1 MSEYKNIFTSQEDII
16 SIKEACSISIGL
28 FRTLLSEIDTTK
40 SPFDIEKIA
49 EDLFKLKKVT
59 PAFKGVRGP
68 YNNFPAIININLNE
82 TALHGIPFSTKK
94 FQDGDV
100 ITLDFGIIHKG
111 FYTDHAQTI
120 SLGKVSPIKQKLIS
134 ATQEAVYSA
143 IDIIKPGIR
152 VGDISFALAQP
163 ALKNNFGIIEG
174 FTGHGIGK
182 YLHLEPHIPYI
193 GRKNTGEL
201 IQEGMLLCIETQ
213 MSLGSPSVFVD
224 KDGWT
229 VNTKDGS
236 CTSMWEEM
244 VLVTKNGCEVL
255 TSNDS
260 AQGRQVA
267 DSF

>member
-1 MSEYKNIFTSQEDII
+1 MSEYKNIFTSQEDINN
-16 SIKEACSISIGL
+16 IKEACSISVLL
-28 FRTLLSEIDTTK
+28 FQDIISEINTSR
-40 SPFDIEKIA
+40 SPLDIEKIA
-49 EDLFKLKKVT
+49 EEMFRTKKII
-59 PAFKGVRGP
+59 PAFKGVKGP
-68 YNNFPAIININLNE
+68 NNNFPAIININLNQ

-100 ITLDFGIIHKG
+100 VTLDFGIIHKG

-120 SLGKVSPIKQKLIS
+120 ALGKISPIKQKLID
-134 ATQEAVYSA
+134 ATREAVYRA
-143 IDIIKPGIR
+143 IDVIKPGVR

-163 ALKNNFGIIEG
+163 ALRNNFGIIEG

-193 GRKNTGEL
+193 GKKNTGDL

-213 MSLGSPSVFVD
+213 MSLGSSSVFVD

-229 VNTKDGS
+229 VNTRDGS

-244 VLVTKNGCEVL
+244 VLVTKDGCEIL
-255 TSNDS
+255 TS
-260 AQGRQVA
+260 
-267 DSF
+267 SF